1 MTNNDTNNMTAQE
14 KIDLYLLSAK
24 TYYNKYL
31 IKMTDE
37 QEIELRGMW
46 LELPLDFNNT
56 SFIYPLLDQGAKIT
70 PYSCFTDDEIV
81 TIVKWTVLRFMSKI
95 NDLNS
100 IDEEVD
106 E

>member
-1 MTNNDTNNMTAQE
+1 MTNNETNNMTAQE
-14 KIDLYLLSAK
+14 KIDFYLLSAK
-24 TYYNKYL
+24 SYYNRYL

-37 QEIELRGMW
+37 QEIELRNMW

-56 SFIYPLLDQGAKIT
+56 SFIYPLLDQGAKIP

-81 TIVKWTVLRFMSKI
+81 TIVKWTVARFMSKI
-95 NDLNS
+95 NDLNG
-100 IDEEVD
+100 IDDEV